1 MKTMS
6 CNEKVLRGNAMN
18 PHAMRSIAPTAIL
31 KSLIANR
38 NLICL
43 LVKRDVI
50 GRYRG
55 SVMGILW
62 SFFNPLLM
70 LAVYTFVFGVVFQ
83 ASWTGGSESKTEFAS
98 VLFAGMLVFGLFS
111 EALNRA
117 PGLILTN
124 VNYVKKVVFPLE
136 ILPVVALGSAV
147 FHFLVGLLV
156 WLIFHVLCFGIP
168 SPTIVQLPLL
178 IIPLILMTL
187 GFSWLLASL
196 GVYLRDVGQMIGV
209 VTMILM
215 FMSPIFYPVK
225 QLPEVFRPFMYISPL
240 TYVVEQARDTMIWG
254 NNIHVGAWCVYMGIS
269 LLVAWLGFVWFQKTS
284 KGFADVL

>member
-1 MKTMS
+1 
-6 CNEKVLRGNAMN
+6 MN
-18 PHAMRSIAPTAIL
+18 PHATHSIAPAAL
-31 KSLIANR
+31 FKSVIANR
-38 NLICL
+38 DLIYL
-43 LVKRDVI
+43 LIKRDVI

-55 SVMGILW
+55 SVMGLLW

-117 PGLILTN
+117 PGLILAN

-136 ILPVVALGSAV
+136 ILPIVALGSAV
-147 FHFLVGLLV
+147 FHFLIGLLV
-156 WLIFHVLCFGIP
+156 WLIFHLLFFGGP
-168 SPTIVQLPLL
+168 SLTVFQLPLL
-178 IIPLILMTL
+178 IMPLVFMTL

-196 GVYLRDVGQMIGV
+196 GVYLKDVGQIVGV
-209 VTMILM
+209 VTMVLM
-215 FMSPIFYPVK
+215 FMSPIFYPIE
-225 QLPEVFRPFMYISPL
+225 QLPEVYQPFMQLSPL
-240 TYVVEQARDTMIWG
+240 TFVVEQARDTMIWG
-254 NNIHVGAWCVYMGIS
+254 NNINLVAWCIYSSIS
-269 LLVAWLGFVWFQKTS
+269 VIAAWLGFAWFQKTS